1 MTEDLK
7 KEGITFSGINS
18 KQDRLSNKNIF
29 KNKKFSDELDIS
41 MNENNRSVD
50 IVVINNNKET
60 SLRRTPLNINKT
72 MSHQVD
78 KSPNRPKSKTI
89 ATALQCEKCEETYQ
103 PQEFLEH
110 LKFCQKSNLN
120 NSSCQN
126 SNRKNFNEG
135 GTSNYFS
142 KIFENNDNSGNLND
156 KYFSVPNVH
165 ENSDEF
171 EFYNMKKSFQK
182 SQNGPLPKRQNT
194 EVINLLDGLTK
205 EKTEIIS
212 QLKNVEEKLQK
223 TQIDN
228 QMIYNEK
235 ENLQANLQAL
245 LQELEKTKMQMVYS
259 AEEKQQAE
267 NLLKK
272 EIKVLIKK
280 LIKTKGKL
288 INQKNLSKLDCTT
301 NTSLVNLSGFIN
313 FYNQNKENSTFGTKP
328 AETQN
333 TNPDSSFLNQSIQ
346 QVFSNSLFSL
356 ANKSYTRS
364 KSRNTNPTN
373 NYQKSGQDFRETYYT
388 PNKNEGE
395 APLVHNNFLE
405 NKKLERERNH
415 NLQLF
420 KSKAAESTTT
430 KPIKKMNRYN
440 N

>member
-1 MTEDLK
+1 M
-7 KEGITFSGINS
+7 
-18 KQDRLSNKNIF
+18 RC
-29 KNKKFSDELDIS
+29 
-41 MNENNRSVD
+41 EN
-50 IVVINNNKET
+50 
-60 SLRRTPLNINKT
+60 P
-72 MSHQVD
+72 
-78 KSPNRPKSKTI
+78 
-89 ATALQCEKCEETYQ
+89 
-103 PQEFLEH
+103 
-110 LKFCQKSNLN
+110 
-120 NSSCQN
+120 
-126 SNRKNFNEG
+126 
-135 GTSNYFS
+135 FS